1 MPHHLAPFVPLVLS
15 GLFVGP
21 AAVSAHD
28 LWVAPEAGGY
38 RVLYGHHPQVSHE
51 GARELPYAAD
61 AVKSVICL
69 DAAGARRPATVGS
82 SSPVRIEGDC
92 AVLYVLTSSGYWTK
106 TTAGTRNVRK
116 TEAASPL
123 AAWQSFEGV
132 KHLDAWGPAAAG
144 PVGAPLEIVP
154 EQDPLGLRDG
164 DKLGVR
170 VLADGK
176 PVAGAVVSYD
186 GKTRGETGPDGRVNV
201 RVRHGGLQL
210 IQAAVR
216 TPHPGP
222 EADEVV
228 HTTALTF
235 ALGAVP

>member
-1 MPHHLAPFVPLVLS
+1 MSRRAVPLLLATLV
-15 GLFVGP
+15 VAP
-21 AAVSAHD
+21 RAAPAHD
-28 LWVAPEAGGY
+28 LWVEPDAGGY

-51 GARELPYAAD
+51 GARQIPYAAEVVRS
-61 AVKSVICL
+61 AICL
-69 DAAGARRPATVGS
+69 DAAGGRRAATLGR

-106 TTAGTRNVRK
+106 TTAGTKNVRK

-123 AAWQSFEGV
+123 NAWQSFESV
-132 KHLDAWGPAAAG
+132 KHVAAWGAGAANSLG
-144 PVGAPLEIVP
+144 TPLEIVAA
-154 EQDPLGLRDG
+154 ENPLALTDG
-164 DKLGVR
+164 DKLTVR

-176 PVAGAVVSYD
+176 PVTGAVVTYD
-186 GKTRGETGPDGRVNV
+186 GKARGETGSDGAVNV
-201 RVRHGGLQL
+201 RVKHGGMQL

-216 TPHPGP
+216 TPHTGP

-235 ALGAVP
+235 ALGAGQ

>member
-1 MPHHLAPFVPLVLS
+1 MLRNRSALVLAS
-15 GLFVGP
+15 LFAGP
-21 AAVSAHD
+21 AVVSAHD
-28 LWVAPEAGGY
+28 LWIEPEAGGY

-51 GARELPYAAD
+51 GAREIPYVGD
-61 AVKSVICL
+61 VVKSIVCL
-69 DAAGARRPATVGS
+69 DAGGGRRLAKVWAG
-82 SSPVRIEGDC
+82 SPVRLEGDC

-106 TTAGTRNVRK
+106 TTAGTKNVRK

-123 AAWQSFEGV
+123 NAWQSFESV
-132 KHLDAWGPAAAG
+132 KHVTVWGPGAAS
-144 PVGAPLEIVP
+144 PIGAPLEIVP
-154 EQDPLGLRDG
+154 AQDPLSLRDG

-176 PVAGAVVSYD
+176 PVAGAVVTYD
-186 GKTRGETGPDGRVNV
+186 GKARGETGSDGTVNV

-216 TPHPGP
+216 TPHAGP

-228 HTTALTF
+228 HTTALAF
-235 ALGAVP
+235 DLGAPR

>member
-1 MPHHLAPFVPLVLS
+1 MPHHPVPFVPLVLA
-15 GLFVGP
+15 GLVVGS

-28 LWVAPEAGGY
+28 LWIEPEAGGY
-38 RVLYGHHPQVSHE
+38 RVLYGHHPRVSHE

-61 AVKSVICL
+61 TVKSVVCL

-106 TTAGTRNVRK
+106 TTAGTRNLRK

-123 AAWQSFEGV
+123 AAWQSFESV
-132 KHLDAWGPAAAG
+132 KHLAAWGSAAAG

-154 EQDPLGLRDG
+154 EQDPLALRDG

-235 ALGAVP
+235 ALGAGP